1 MDKEK
6 SIEDFFRSEDNS
18 YTYKGREKKKKPA
31 KVKVEDTHY
40 YDKGRRESKFVS
52 FFKNWFVFDSNVD
65 LQDPTNVLYRRNFCI
80 RSIIFLANLMFLV
93 FSFVGISS
101 TNFILTIVFFL
112 AQTVLSQ
119 TINYMLRRKKDDY
132 NQQILIMY
140 LQSLFVFLLS
150 VILYVK
156 VYLGFTILDDR
167 VLTTHEA
174 SISQAAYLLI
184 FFSFVIISLYQSTKL
199 LKNLFAPLLV
209 IMIVI
214 NITLLHPDLFAHAN
228 TLSNLWNF
236 LTGDGKQAL
245 VDIILRLFVF
255 LVFYI
260 SLYVSASISFYMFK
274 QRTTE
279 VERRMDVEAN
289 FKDIVESVFESVRAY
304 NTSDDA
310 FELRLSVSKVAAVV
324 KVIGVAMNYD
334 GQTITDLSKFATIHS
349 ERMRELSMDGIDDIN
364 STNFDLVLKKT
375 KLATTIIRRL
385 QISKKAVDIV
395 YRYFEGVLD
404 RSFLDKMTINPE
416 DYESNILLI
425 SEIYHILRTDQTF
438 KKALNH
444 QRSIELIQKEFYK
457 LFNQNLVTRFVKY
470 SYEIN
475 TAYDKS

>member
-1 MDKEK
+1 M
-6 SIEDFFRSEDNS
+6 
-18 YTYKGREKKKKPA
+18 
-31 KVKVEDTHY
+31 
-40 YDKGRRESKFVS
+40 
-52 FFKNWFVFDSNVD
+52 
-65 LQDPTNVLYRRNFCI
+65 
-80 RSIIFLANLMFLV
+80 
-93 FSFVGISS
+93 
-101 TNFILTIVFFL
+101 
-112 AQTVLSQ
+112 
-119 TINYMLRRKKDDY
+119 
-132 NQQILIMY
+132 
-140 LQSLFVFLLS
+140 
-150 VILYVK
+150 
-156 VYLGFTILDDR
+156 
-167 VLTTHEA
+167 
-174 SISQAAYLLI
+174 
-184 FFSFVIISLYQSTKL
+184 
-199 LKNLFAPLLV
+199 
-209 IMIVI
+209 
-214 NITLLHPDLFAHAN
+214 FAHAN

-255 LVFYI
+255 LVFYV

-279 VERRMDVEAN
+279 VERRMNVEAN

-334 GQTITDLSKFATIHS
+334 SQTITDLSKFATIHS

-425 SEIYHILRTDQTF
+425 SEIYHILRTDQAF

-470 SYEIN
+470 SYEID